1 MKIVFICTAL
11 IVFSVSFLPL
21 IVSSDLPTFLIGC
34 LLIGLFMLL
43 TYLVYSI
50 VLNKTVQKVVWSKQN
65 VDHQ

>member
-1 MKIVFICTAL
+1 MKIVFICVSL

-50 VLNKTVQKVVWSKQN
+50 VLKILEKENQE
-65 VDHQ
+65 

>member
-34 LLIGLFMLL
+34 FLIGLFMLL
-43 TYLVYSI
+43 TYVVYSI
-50 VLNKTVQKVVWSKQN
+50 AKTIIEKETQE
-65 VDHQ
+65 